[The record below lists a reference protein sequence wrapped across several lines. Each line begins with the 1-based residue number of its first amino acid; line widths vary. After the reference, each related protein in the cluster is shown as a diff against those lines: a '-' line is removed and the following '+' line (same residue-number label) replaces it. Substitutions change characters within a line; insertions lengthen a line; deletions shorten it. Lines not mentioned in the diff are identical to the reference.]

1 MFDVIAFDADDTL
14 WHNEILFQ
22 ETERKFVE
30 IVSKY
35 CETDSSNLE
44 QHLFET
50 EMRNM
55 RYFGYGVKSF
65 TLSMVEAAIDS
76 TDGRIPAAEIGRL
89 VEFGKGVLA
98 HPVELLEHVES
109 TVAELADNYR
119 LMVITKGDLLH
130 QQNKVDQSGLARY
143 FSHVEVVSEKDE
155 PTYQAILNRYGFT
168 PRRFLMI
175 GNSVRSDVLPVVAL
189 GGQAVHIPYHT
200 TWQHEQTVDDSHPNG
215 FDRLEHIGQ
224 LPGYVYLR
232 GE

>member
-35 CETDSSNLE
+35 CETSSDDLG
-44 QHLFET
+44 QRLFET

-65 TLSMVEAAIDS
+65 TLSMVEAAIEI

-98 HPVELLEHVES
+98 HPVELLAHVES

-155 PTYQAILNRYGFT
+155 QTYQTILDRYGFT
-168 PRRFLMI
+168 PRHFLMI
-175 GNSVRSDVLPVVAL
+175 GNSVRSDVLPVVTL
-189 GGQAVHIPYHT
+189 GGQAVHIPYRV
-200 TWQHEQTVDDSHPNG
+200 TWQHELTVDDSHNG

-224 LPGYVYLR
+224 LPLYIRSQSG
-232 GE
+232 